1 MLRKLFLLITM
12 LSTAFTSSLSYASP
26 KTIQLNTT
34 NVLSIRGTI
43 DDAVAKVENYAI
55 KLVEWCWHSRV
66 NILHK
71 KRRKKNVTRRNNN
84 NT

>member
-1 MLRKLFLLITM
+1 MLDLFI
-12 LSTAFTSSLSYASP
+12 
-26 KTIQLNTT
+26 LNI
-34 NVLSIRGTI
+34 LDKI
-43 DDAVAKVENYAI
+43 DNAVAKVENYAI

-71 KRRKKNVTRRNNN
+71 KRRKKNVTGRNSN

>member
-1 MLRKLFLLITM
+1 MLDSFI
-12 LSTAFTSSLSYASP
+12 
-26 KTIQLNTT
+26 LNI
-34 NVLSIRGTI
+34 LGKI
-43 DDAVAKVENYAI
+43 DDGVAKIETYAI

-66 NILHK
+66 NILNK